1 MLQNINIRDNH
12 VEVGLVLPWKKHI
25 YIDYT
30 VSCQWPP
37 SPTDHPGSSPVS
49 VSGVSGPGLGPWVY
63 AGAGIIHYSISIE
76 GELFVS
82 LLYIFICNTN
92 TSKHL
97 LFLKVCAFQTL
108 FYCFSVSVILL
119 LSFICFWF
127 CIT

>member
-12 VEVGLVLPWKKHI
+12 VEVGLVLPWKNHI

-37 SPTDHPGSSPVS
+37 SPSDHPSSSPVS

-63 AGAGIIHYSISIE
+63 AGSGIHYSISIE

-82 LLYIFICNTN
+82 LHYMSICNTN
-92 TSKHL
+92 TSKDP

-108 FYCFSVSVILL
+108 FYCFTVSIILY
-119 LSFICFWF
+119 
-127 CIT
+127 

>member
-12 VEVGLVLPWKKHI
+12 VEVGLVLPWKNHI

-37 SPTDHPGSSPVS
+37 SPSDHPGSSPVS

-63 AGAGIIHYSISIE
+63 AGSGIIHYSVSIE

-82 LLYIFICNTN
+82 LLYIIICYTN

-97 LFLKVCAFQTL
+97 CFLKYVHFRHYFIASLFL
-108 FYCFSVSVILL
+108 
-119 LSFICFWF
+119 SFCY
-127 CIT
+127 